1 MDWGTVLQALLSAAG
16 IISKLV
22 QFGQSSSSDDQ
33 AQLNAIETDLEQLAG
48 DIQQY
53 STQILAALS
62 TLSQEVFGNE
72 ISGLLSYADQ
82 AGVALAEW
90 EQTQNPASQ
99 SQALNT
105 SEAGLAGI
113 AEEYNGQVYP
123 VTSMMLVLGRILLS
137 RVNILIVFP
146 SFVTS
151 TDTQQVQTGVGYLT
165 QSIAPLTAYI
175 NSMNQV
181 TVTNREVIITGPTGK
196 PVEHYYIVT
205 VSYANIERN
214 MAYIESANGATL
226 AAAMQA
232 AQPLIAQAEQAQAQ
246 GLSDDLAYYQVT
258 AMDQVVQFVNSW
270 LAGHGV

>member
-214 MAYIESANGATL
+214 VAYIESANGATL